1 MTLLAPPGTPT
12 KPAAAKKPRGAS
24 TMLRFSRYIY
34 ASVTA
39 CLIFLATR
47 RFNPLCVDP
56 AKFPRKG
63 ITTWVSPRDRHLP
76 PSGRSAVWLHAKTG
90 ALCVVTQRGELR
102 GPASGLRRQGCRHP
116 QSSAPHLHRRQVS
129 HMAEAERAGLRAAC
143 RACQLAGGG
152 YTQEAGRGGSR
163 A

>member
-1 MTLLAPPGTPT
+1 MLPRHDSGGVLSSPGGLSAASMTLLAPPGTPT

-76 PSGRSAVWLHAKTG
+76 HSGRSSVWLHAKLASCLWCRSVG
-90 ALCVVTQRGELR
+90 SCVDL
-102 GPASGLRRQGCRHP
+102 PADLSDRAVAIP
-116 QSSAPHLHRRQVS
+116 KVLHHIYIGDR
-129 HMAEAERAGLRAAC
+129 
-143 RACQLAGGG
+143 
-152 YTQEAGRGGSR
+152 
-163 A
+163 